1 MRGWHAG
8 ETGLGEERVT
18 RGKYAIEH
26 VMPRK
31 WLPHWVLPEGLESD
45 VERDRLIHT
54 LGNLTLLTTKLN
66 SKVSNAPWLGAP
78 GKRKVLEDH
87 DVLFLNRDL
96 LRTTGDIWTE
106 GRPCF
111 SPFEA
116 ATAIK
121 GQRTN
126 GLWFVLVDQAS
137 RRSLRNVRSDYLNEM
152 AVDAEDDEGDEDNG
166 DDEE

>member
-1 MRGWHAG
+1 M
-8 ETGLGEERVT
+8 
-18 RGKYAIEH
+18 
-26 VMPRK
+26 
-31 WLPHWVLPEGLESD
+31 
-45 VERDRLIHT
+45 
-54 LGNLTLLTTKLN
+54 
-66 SKVSNAPWLGAP
+66 SNAPWLGAP
-78 GKRKVLEDH
+78 GKRKVLEAH